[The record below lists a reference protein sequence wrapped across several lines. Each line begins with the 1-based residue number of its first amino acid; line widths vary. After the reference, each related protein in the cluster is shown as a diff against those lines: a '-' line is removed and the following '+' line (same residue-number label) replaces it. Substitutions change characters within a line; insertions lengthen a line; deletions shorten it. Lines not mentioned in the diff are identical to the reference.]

1 MKDEHDVN
9 NCSGPNGCNPG
20 DVILERDVVT
30 CGMSSRDTTSERTES
45 TAQYDPPGRRSDT
58 FPRRLILK
66 SSAFAVGTLGT
77 ITSVAAHEYG
87 ENGDAADSGD
97 DNDADDDA
105 VDEPVGFSI
114 DVLAPHATFPD
125 QIAAAF
131 SITYPDGEMGTLE
144 STLEDASTV
153 VVAEATWE
161 PAGTVGWHTHPGTAI
176 VNIVEGEL
184 DVTNERD
191 CVTHTYG
198 AGEAFVDP
206 GQGNVHIATNPSDTE
221 RTVAYATF
229 LGVPDGEPA
238 TEWVQPVD
246 C

>member
-1 MKDEHDVN
+1 
-9 NCSGPNGCNPG
+9 
-20 DVILERDVVT
+20 
-30 CGMSSRDTTSERTES
+30 MSNRNTIGERTES
-45 TAQYDPPGRRSDT
+45 AARSDLAGRRRDA

-66 SSAFAVGTLGT
+66 TSAFAVGTLGT

-87 ENGDAADSGD
+87 ENENVD
-97 DNDADDDA
+97 DNDADDNEANDNAADDTADDDAVGDDA
-105 VDEPVGFSI
+105 VDEPEGFSI
-114 DVLAPHATFPD
+114 EVLAPHATFPD
-125 QIAAAF
+125 EIAAAF

-144 STLEDASTV
+144 STLDDASTV
-153 VVAEATWE
+153 IVAEATWE

-176 VNIVEGEL
+176 VSIVEGEL

-191 CVTHTYG
+191 CVTHTYT

-206 GQGNVHIATNPSDTE
+206 GMGNVHIATNPSETD

-229 LGVPDGEPA
+229 LGVPDGAPA
-238 TEWVQPVD
+238 TENVEPVN